1 MKFVAVT
8 SCPTGIAHTYMAA
21 EALEQ
26 AGKAAGHEVTVE
38 TQGSAGSTPL
48 DPAVIAAA
56 DGVIFAADLEV
67 QKKERFAG
75 KPTVDVGVKKAV
87 HDAPAVIREAVAAVE
102 AAPKGGAAAVAAA
115 PVAPRAPEKVG
126 VGTKIRQWLMT
137 GVSYMLPF
145 VVAGGILIGF
155 GFMLGAVAWGENGA
169 VAVTSIIGSTSDY
182 AVQYAA
188 DHGIELAEGA
198 TIDLNTF
205 AANFGWFSADSWAVL
220 LFQVGV
226 VAFGFLVS
234 ALSAYIAYAIADRP
248 GIVPGFVGGVIAN
261 TVGAGFLGGIVT
273 GFLAGGIAWWLAS
286 RKVPKSIRGIMPIL
300 VIPLVATLI
309 TGAAAILIIGP
320 PMKAVNDALT
330 TWLNG
335 LGTEALVPLG
345 IILGIMMCFDL
356 GGPVNKVA
364 YTFAATGLT
373 NALAAGAGTDS
384 TEARIMSAVMAA
396 GMVPPLAIAL
406 ATVLR
411 KSIWSEAERESG
423 KSAWFLGASFI
434 SEGAIPFAASDPI
447 RMLPSFMV
455 GGAITGGLVMLFGSG
470 QLAPHGGIWIL
481 PLIGNPLLFVVATAV
496 GMVVS
501 ALVILVAK
509 NIGRNPNE
517 AALEEAE
524 SIEAMAGHKH

>member
-1 MKFVAVT
+1 
-8 SCPTGIAHTYMAA
+8 
-21 EALEQ
+21 
-26 AGKAAGHEVTVE
+26 
-38 TQGSAGSTPL
+38 
-48 DPAVIAAA
+48 
-56 DGVIFAADLEV
+56 
-67 QKKERFAG
+67 
-75 KPTVDVGVKKAV
+75 
-87 HDAPAVIREAVAAVE
+87 
-102 AAPKGGAAAVAAA
+102 
-115 PVAPRAPEKVG
+115 
-126 VGTKIRQWLMT
+126 
-137 GVSYMLPF
+137 
-145 VVAGGILIGF
+145 
-155 GFMLGAVAWGENGA
+155 
-169 VAVTSIIGSTSDY
+169 
-182 AVQYAA
+182 
-188 DHGIELAEGA
+188 
-198 TIDLNTF
+198 
-205 AANFGWFSADSWAVL
+205 
-220 LFQVGV
+220 

-286 RKVPKSIRGIMPIL
+286 RKVPKSVRGIMPIL
-300 VIPLVATLI
+300 VIPLIATLI

-320 PMKAVNDALT
+320 PMKAVNDGLT

-335 LGTEALVPLG
+335 LGTELLVPLG
-345 IILGIMMCFDL
+345 IILGLMMCFDL

-411 KSIWSEAERESG
+411 RSIWSEAERESG

-434 SEGAIPFAASDPI
+434 SEGAIPFAAADPI

-455 GGAITGGLVMLFGSG
+455 GGAVTGGLVMLFGSG

-481 PLIGNPLLFVVATAV
+481 PLIGNPLLFAVALAV

>member
-26 AGKAAGHEVTVE
+26 TGKAQGHQVTVE

-48 DPAVIAAA
+48 DPAVIAAV

-67 QKKERFAG
+67 QGRERFAG
-75 KPTVDVGVKKAV
+75 KPTVDVGVKAAV
-87 HDAPAVIREAVAAVE
+87 HDASAVIAKAVAAVE
-102 AAPKGGAAAVAAA
+102 AAPKGGGAAAAAAA
-115 PVAPRAPEKVG
+115 PVVIAPPKKVG

-169 VAVTSIIGSTSDY
+169 VAVVSIIGSTSEY
-182 AVQYAA
+182 ATEYAA
-188 DHGIELAEGA
+188 EHGIELAEGA
-198 TIDLNTF
+198 TISLSQF
-205 AANFGWFSADSWAVL
+205 AANFGWVSADSWAVL
-220 LFQVGV
+220 LFTIGG

-286 RKVPKSIRGIMPIL
+286 RKVPKSVRGIMPIL

-309 TGAAAILIIGP
+309 TGAAAILVIGP
-320 PMKAVNDALT
+320 PMKAINDGLT
-330 TWLNG
+330 DWLNG
-335 LGTEALVPLG
+335 LGTDYLVPLG
-345 IILGIMMCFDL
+345 IILGLMMCFDL

-364 YTFAATGLT
+364 YVFAATGLT
-373 NALAAGAGTDS
+373 NALAAGAGTSS

-411 KSIWSEAERESG
+411 RSIWSEAERESG

-434 SEGAIPFAASDPI
+434 SEGAIPFAAADPL

-481 PLIGNPLLFVVATAV
+481 PLIGNPFMFVLATAV

-501 ALVILVAK
+501 ALAILVAK

-517 AALEEAE
+517 EALEAAE
-524 SIEAMAGHKH
+524 SIEAMSGH